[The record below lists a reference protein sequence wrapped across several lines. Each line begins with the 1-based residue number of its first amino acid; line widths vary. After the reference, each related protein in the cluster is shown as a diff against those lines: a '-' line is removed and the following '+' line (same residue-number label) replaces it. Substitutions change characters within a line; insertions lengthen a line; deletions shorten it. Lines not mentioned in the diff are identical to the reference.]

1 MTELVEHIE
10 KFGLSAKN
18 RPKTQFAKVGVLGC
32 GTVGQNIT
40 RIIAIAGIEVVFI
53 ELSVEKIQ
61 QALEGIGKELD
72 YRIDHW
78 GMTLSEKKG
87 VLNRI
92 HGSTKIKSLAGCDLV
107 VEAIKSRTREERV
120 SLRKEIFK
128 RVEEYVYPETII
140 ATNSTTIV
148 ITELSS
154 ELIHKD
160 RCVSLH
166 FSTSSP
172 GANMVEVARGLYTS
186 ELAYANVK
194 KFTSLLGVTMVPVE
208 ESPGLLSVRLFAS
221 MINESCNVLME
232 GVGAKEDID
241 LAAKTGLGMALG
253 PFELADK
260 IGLDKVVRWLDNLYN
275 EFGDMKYKASPIL
288 KKLVRAQQFG
298 RISGKGFYT
307 YTSEGKK
314 IVQKTY

>member
-1 MTELVEHIE
+1 MPEIIEQIE
-10 KFGLSAKN
+10 KFGLSAKDK
-18 RPKTQFAKVGVLGC
+18 PKTQFAKVGVLGC
-32 GTVGQNIT
+32 GTVGQNIA
-40 RIIAIAGIEVVFI
+40 RIIASAGIDVIFI
-53 ELSVEKIQ
+53 ELSDEKIE
-61 QALEGIGKELD
+61 QAIEGISKELD
-72 YRIDHW
+72 TRINHW
-78 GMTLSEKKG
+78 GMTEGEKKG
-87 VLNRI
+87 VLSRLK
-92 HGSTKIKSLAGCDLV
+92 GSTSCKSLKGCDLV

-128 RVEEYVYPETII
+128 RVEEYVDPETVI

-154 ELIHKD
+154 ELKYKD

-186 ELAYANVK
+186 DLTYASVK
-194 KFTSLLGVTMVPVE
+194 KFTSLIGMKMVPVQ

-221 MINESCNVLME
+221 MINEACNVLME
-232 GVGAKEDID
+232 GVGKKEDID
-241 LAAKTGLGMALG
+241 LAARTGLGMALG

-298 RISGKGFYT
+298 RISGQGFYE
-307 YTSEGKK
+307 YNSEGKK
-314 IVQKTY
+314 VVSNVY

>member
-1 MTELVEHIE
+1 MSELVEQIE
-10 KFGLSAKN
+10 QYGLSAKH
-18 RPKTQFAKVGVLGC
+18 RPKAQFAKVGVLGC
-32 GTVGQNIT
+32 GTVGQNIA
-40 RIIAIAGIEVVFI
+40 RITATAGIEVVFI
-53 ELSVEKIQ
+53 ELSEEKIE
-61 QALEGIGKELD
+61 QALEGIGNELD
-72 YRIDHW
+72 HRINHW
-78 GMTLSEKKG
+78 GMTGSEKKG

-92 HGSTKIKSLAGCDLV
+92 QGSTSTKALTDCDLV
-107 VEAIKSRTREERV
+107 IEAIKSRTREERV

-128 RVEEYVYPETII
+128 RVEEHVRPETII

-154 ELIHKD
+154 ELVHKD

-186 ELAYANVK
+186 DLTYDTVK
-194 KFTSLLGVTMVPVE
+194 KFITLIGLRMVPVE

-232 GVGAKEDID
+232 GVGQKEDID
-241 LAAKTGLGMALG
+241 LAARIGLGMALG

-288 KKLVRAQQFG
+288 KKLVRAQQIG
-298 RISGKGFYT
+298 RIAGKGFYS
-307 YTSEGKK
+307 YTAEGKK
-314 IVQKTY
+314 IVTKTY